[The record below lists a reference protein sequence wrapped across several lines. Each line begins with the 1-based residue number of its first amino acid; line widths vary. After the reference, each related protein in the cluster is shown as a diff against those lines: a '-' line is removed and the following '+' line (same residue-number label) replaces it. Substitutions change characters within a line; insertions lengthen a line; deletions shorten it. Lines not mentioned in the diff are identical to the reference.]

1 MEGFVLP
8 AVFRVPSMAPGPTP
22 RRLTPEPAD
31 AAGALRVG
39 VPSDSPFTHLLLF
52 EAPLA
57 LGQGRLVR
65 VPNRPDL
72 LPTGHLALVFDNGAS
87 LAPQVVPRAGL
98 ETGAFAE
105 SCLVEFSTPPDGPV
119 RVWAATVSGD
129 GMASELGGPWR
140 IERPFAS
147 PAPPQ
152 LVLTVTADKVVLDWD
167 WAAVAPV
174 PVVVERADPGGGWDA
189 GFAAISL
196 WQARLRGCAPAARD
210 ALSAAGRV
218 GLQQ

>member
-1 MEGFVLP
+1 M
-8 AVFRVPSMAPGPTP
+8 
-22 RRLTPEPAD
+22 
-31 AAGALRVG
+31 
-39 VPSDSPFTHLLLF
+39 LLF

-72 LPTGHLALVFDNGAS
+72 LPAGHLALVFDDGAS

-98 ETGAFAE
+98 EAGASAE
-105 SCLVEFSTPPDGPV
+105 SRLVELSTPPDGPV

-140 IERPFAS
+140 IERPFAP

-152 LVLTVTADKVVLDWD
+152 LALTVTADKVVLDWD
-167 WAAVAPV
+167 WAAAAPV
-174 PVVVERADPGGGWDA
+174 PVVVERADPGGGWTRA
-189 GFAAISL
+189 SPPFLSGKHGFEAARPPPGTRY
-196 WQARLRGCAPAARD
+196 RLRAG
-210 ALSAAGRV
+210 SAFSNDV
-218 GLQQ
+218 GV

>member
-1 MEGFVLP
+1 M
-8 AVFRVPSMAPGPTP
+8 
-22 RRLTPEPAD
+22 
-31 AAGALRVG
+31 
-39 VPSDSPFTHLLLF
+39 LLF

-72 LPTGHLALVFDNGAS
+72 LPAGHLALVFDDGAS

-98 ETGAFAE
+98 EAGASAE
-105 SCLVEFSTPPDGPV
+105 SRLVELSTPPDGPV

-152 LVLTVTADKVVLDWD
+152 LVLTVSADKVVLDWD
-167 WAAVAPV
+167 WAAAAPV
-174 PVVVERADPGGGWDA
+174 PVVVERADPGGGWTRA
-189 GFAAISL
+189 SPPFLSGKHGFEAARPPPGTRY
-196 WQARLRGCAPAARD
+196 RLR
-210 ALSAAGRV
+210 AGSGFSNDV
-218 GLQQ
+218 GV